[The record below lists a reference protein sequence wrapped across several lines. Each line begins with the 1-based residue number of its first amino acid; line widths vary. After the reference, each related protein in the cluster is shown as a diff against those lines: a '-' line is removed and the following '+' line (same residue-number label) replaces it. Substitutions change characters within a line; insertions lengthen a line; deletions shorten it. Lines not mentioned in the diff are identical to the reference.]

1 MTNEE
6 KGLLEDLEVWRHAT
20 LAKVYASDYL
30 TVKDGKVADTIEIC
44 QVASGRFSRTSTEPE
59 MKKAI
64 DGVRNA
70 ISALEEARNA
80 IIERKL
86 RELRIAGMR

>member
-6 KGLLEDLEVWRHAT
+6 KRLLEDLEAWRHAT
-20 LAKVYASDYL
+20 LAKVYAGDYL

-44 QVASGRFSRTSTEPE
+44 QVRTSEEPE
-59 MKKAI
+59 MEKAI
-64 DGVRNA
+64 EGVRIS
-70 ISALEEARNA
+70 ISALEKARSA

>member
-6 KGLLEDLEVWRHAT
+6 EKLLEDLEAWRSAT
-20 LAKVYASDYL
+20 LAKVYASGYL
-30 TVKDGKVADTIEIC
+30 TVKDGRSADTIEIC
-44 QVASGRFSRTSTEPE
+44 QVRANAEPE
-59 MKKAI
+59 MEKAVES
-64 DGVRNA
+64 VRNA
-70 ISALEEARNA
+70 ISALEKARST